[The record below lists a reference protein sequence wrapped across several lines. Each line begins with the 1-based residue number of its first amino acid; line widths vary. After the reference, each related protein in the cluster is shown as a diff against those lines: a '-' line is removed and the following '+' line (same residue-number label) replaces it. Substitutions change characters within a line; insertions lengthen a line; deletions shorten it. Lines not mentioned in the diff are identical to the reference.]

1 MEEGQYVKWINMT
14 DRMPPEGVKV
24 RTYDKDGRIRD
35 MTLVRQGDEL
45 IFMPDELRPIYD
57 VVWWMWKEDEA

>member
-1 MEEGQYVKWINMT
+1 M
-14 DRMPPEGVKV
+14 RLPEGVKV
-24 RTYDKDGRIRD
+24 RTYDKDGKIRD

-45 IFMPDELRPIYD
+45 MFMPDELRPIYD

>member
-1 MEEGQYVKWINMT
+1 MKWINMAE
-14 DRMPPEGVKV
+14 RMPPEGVKV
-24 RTYDKDGRIRD
+24 RTYDKDGKIRD

>member
-1 MEEGQYVKWINMT
+1 MKWINMT